1 MKRKVVVDASVAL
14 KWIPGPKEEKIKEA
28 RKMYQRIADGE
39 IEGWAPNFLALEML
53 NILIRKRKAD
63 PDLAVKG
70 IETVMGKLK
79 IKDLDVGKL
88 AQWKE
93 LMEKY
98 EISGYDSIYLQLAGE
113 LGCKVVSCDKKLTD
127 IKELVE
133 EL

>member
-1 MKRKVVVDASVAL
+1 MVDASVAL
-14 KWIPGPKEEKIKEA
+14 KWIPGPKEEKVTEA
-28 RKMYQRIADGE
+28 RKIYRKIADGE

-63 PDLAVKG
+63 PDLSVKG
-70 IETVMGKLK
+70 IEVVIGKLK

-88 AQWKE
+88 GQWRE
-93 LMEKY
+93 LMEKHQV
-98 EISGYDSIYLQLAGE
+98 SGYDSLYLQLAGE
-113 LGCKVVSCDKKLTD
+113 LGCKVISDDKKLTA